1 MRTTA
6 CGDCTRLDEAD
17 HRIANHLAMLASYV
31 RLKGNELAKRPAQ
44 PDLESVRLLLEG
56 ICVQIQAVSNLH
68 RELAASRQEST
79 AELGQHLHELCVS
92 FGSALFGG
100 VEIIEDIEPGI
111 HVSAEQILPLTQIF
125 AEVVTNAIKHGQSA
139 SAPSAG
145 QIRVRC
151 RREAGDSVLLEIS
164 DSGPGLPEGFDPKG
178 SAGLGFRLVR
188 ALGEQ
193 VGGVVAFESGT
204 AGLRFRLVLQPAAP
218 PDRRETTESQN
229 ATARAAV
236 AQSGNEQET
245 DLSAYPADVRSFDSR
260 ASPEEGL

>member
-31 RLKGNELAKRPAQ
+31 RLKGNELAKRSAQ

-139 SAPSAG
+139 SASASASAPGAG

-204 AGLRFRLVLQPAAP
+204 AGLRFRLVLHCRAVGPSRD
-218 PDRRETTESQN
+218 DRKSERHS
-229 ATARAAV
+229 ARC
-236 AQSGNEQET
+236 
-245 DLSAYPADVRSFDSR
+245 VRAIR
-260 ASPEEGL
+260 Q